1 MVLCYINF
9 NSEWRNIAYTRDED
23 VSDWSSKWKLYCLK
37 LFESIPKYTA
47 EALKKY
53 VTNIYFQ
60 LYTYCIENIV
70 YHIYFLPLQLT
81 IERILLIFNIVRLR
95 IFLRNQQTNIR
106 LLGLDVSFII
116 YNIQ

>member
-1 MVLCYINF
+1 MLCYINF
-9 NSEWRNIAYTRDED
+9 NSEWRDIAYTRNKD
-23 VSDWSSKWKLYCLK
+23 VPDWSSKWKMYCLK
-37 LFESIPKYTA
+37 SFDSILKYTT

-70 YHIYFLPLQLT
+70 YHRYIYLLPLQLT

-106 LLGLDVSFII
+106 L
-116 YNIQ
+116 